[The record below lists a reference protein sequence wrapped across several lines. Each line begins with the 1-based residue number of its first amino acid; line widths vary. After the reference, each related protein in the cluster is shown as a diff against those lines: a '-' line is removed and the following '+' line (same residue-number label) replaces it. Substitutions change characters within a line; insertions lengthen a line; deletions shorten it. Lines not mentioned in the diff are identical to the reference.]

1 MNAAPAPLWAIGSF
15 RVGDDMVTYPVS
27 KDDNGRDIGGAAK
40 ALRSLGVGSHS
51 RVLVV
56 SMLSNAAQYWPVQ
69 IGLLMSQA
77 QFSLADA
84 SRYDAFR
91 TNMFLRAMHYDVV
104 LGVND
109 DVLDGLDD
117 LELGYPAVFADVP
130 IVAADAGAHT
140 RLRAAGLD
148 PWWWLHLGPATAVEC
163 EAREGA
169 HIDGREWA
177 VEVGDDGELLVSAR
191 NERAATVERQR
202 TGIDGTI
209 LTTPC
214 PCGRDDAR
222 IVPDKR
228 RS

>member
-1 MNAAPAPLWAIGSF
+1 MNATTTPLWGVGSF
-15 RVGDDMVTYPVS
+15 RVGDDVVTFPVS
-27 KDDNGRDIGGAAK
+27 KEDNGRDIGGAAK
-40 ALRSLGVGSHS
+40 ALRSMGVDSHS

-77 QFSLADA
+77 QFSIADA

-104 LGVND
+104 LGINE

-117 LELGYPAVFADVP
+117 LPLSYADVFADVP
-130 IVAADAGAHT
+130 IVAAGAGAHA

-148 PWWWLHLGPATAVEC
+148 PWWWLHLGPVTAVEC
-163 EAREGA
+163 GTREGA
-169 HIDGREWA
+169 HIDGSEWTVDVA
-177 VEVGDDGELLVSAR
+177 DDGELLVSAR

-202 TGIDGTI
+202 TGVYGSM
-209 LTTPC
+209 LTEPC
-214 PCGRDDAR
+214 ACGRDDVR
-222 IVPDKR
+222 IVPDEP